1 MHRNTRQTVARSFL
15 RSPFCENMTS
25 QEEEQLIARGYAAF
39 REAAPDPGEAIAA
52 TLKLIQKACE
62 ISKLDNA
69 TPHPSQ

>member
-1 MHRNTRQTVARSFL
+1 
-15 RSPFCENMTS
+15 MTS